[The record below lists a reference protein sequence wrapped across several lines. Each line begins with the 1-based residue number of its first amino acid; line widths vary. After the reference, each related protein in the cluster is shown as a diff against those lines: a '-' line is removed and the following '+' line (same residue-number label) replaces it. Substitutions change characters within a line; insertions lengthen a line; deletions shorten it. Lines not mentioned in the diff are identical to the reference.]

1 MTRRELSTDF
11 EEFLACLNRHGVDYL
26 IVGSEAV
33 AVYGAPRYSAD
44 FDTFV
49 APVAENLQRALKAI
63 QEFGFEDAA
72 RAIDVVGWLDG
83 KRTLEMGREPN
94 QVHVLIDLSG
104 VTYDEAAANATTGV
118 YGETPV
124 RFIGFD
130 ALLKNKLAAARP
142 KDLADVAALGRVA
155 RARTDR

>member
-1 MTRRELSTDF
+1 MTRRELNADF
-11 EEFLACLNRHGVDYL
+11 EEFLACLNRHHVDYL

-33 AVYGAPRYSAD
+33 AVYGAPRFSAD

-49 APVAENLQRALKAI
+49 APIAENLQRALKAI
-63 QEFGFEDAA
+63 GEFGFTEAT
-72 RAIDVVGWLDG
+72 RAIDVNGWIAD

-104 VTYDEAAANATTGV
+104 VTYDEAAADAHSGV

-124 RFIGFD
+124 RFIGYE
-130 ALLKNKLAAARP
+130 ALLKNKRAAGRP
-142 KDLADVAALGRVA
+142 KDLADVAALTRAGGR
-155 RARTDR
+155 RDSD